1 MESRDRS
8 SQKAPHGRVGPQE
21 EYIARE
27 TEHPMHITLTR
38 GRDRIS
44 DQLQTVVPWTR
55 MRTCNRATA
64 GQCLSFLGFDVRGV
78 KEMAGSV
85 HSGSDMCEPVS
96 IASDARS

>member
-1 MESRDRS
+1 MEGRDRS

-21 EYIARE
+21 EHIARE
-27 TEHPMHITLTR
+27 TEHPMHITLTQR

-44 DQLQTVVPWTR
+44 DQLQTVVPCTR
-55 MRTCNRATA
+55 KCNCRAAA
-64 GQCLSFLGFDVRGV
+64 GQCLSFLGFDVCGV
-78 KEMAGSV
+78 KEKAGSV